1 MNTNEIIE
9 TASQSFIADAEKM
22 NDFKN
27 LTKEEFLLSYSYLS
41 EKEYDATQKY
51 MEFLAGKSPENK
63 KKLSLSAENECIRL
77 SYDSIL
83 KIRDSQSL
91 TPEEKSS
98 FIDKLISA
106 TADVIHVPV
115 NDARERF
122 RALEDKSNIITDIKQ
137 VQALFDHTMHTY
149 RNIDFRNMD
158 FSNIKFNGSD
168 FVNCQGINSNFQ
180 GADFGN
186 CHFKNCGFVDCD
198 LTKAIFCPEFDMCED
213 AFQNVHFVRCNMQ
226 EADFSLCD
234 LSCEQRPG
242 NCFENCTLTKANFE
256 KSRINEASFYGC
268 ILKEA
273 SFSDARFHN
282 VDFTDCDL
290 ESSCLLDAEFYLT
303 DFENTSLE
311 DADFSRASLKYNT
324 YNNCNLK
331 DAGFANCD
339 LLKMTYDFVADA
351 VKQGAIMDN
360 VVECIRK
367 DGKGFEKFDTS
378 KMDMSFNVE
387 GFKQEQAKKQAEQT
401 QPGDS
406 AQKKKEDKS
415 L

>member
-1 MNTNEIIE
+1 MNTNEIIQ

-51 MEFLAGKSPENK
+51 MEFLTDKSPENK
-63 KKLSLSAENECIRL
+63 KKLSINAENECIRL
-77 SYDSIL
+77 TYDSIL

-91 TPEEKSS
+91 TPEEKLN

-122 RALEDKSNIITDIKQ
+122 KALEQKDDIITDIEQ
-137 VQALFDHTMHTY
+137 VQTLFDHTMRTY
-149 RNIDFRNMD
+149 KNIDFKNMD

-168 FVNCQGINSNFQ
+168 FINCHGIDSNFQ

-186 CHFKNCGFVDCD
+186 CHFENCSFENCD
-198 LTKAIFCPEFDMCED
+198 LTKAIFCPEFDMNED
-213 AFQNVHFVRCNMQ
+213 EFQNVHFVGCNMQ

-234 LSCEQRPG
+234 LSCEQMAG
-242 NCFENCTLTKANFE
+242 NYFEKCNLTKADFE
-256 KSRINEASFYGC
+256 RSHIDKVLFNEC
-268 ILKEA
+268 VLKESTFCNA
-273 SFSDARFHN
+273 HFHN
-282 VDFTDCDL
+282 TDFANCDL
-290 ESSCLLDAEFYLT
+290 ESSWFLDSEFYLT
-303 DFENTSLE
+303 NFENTNLE

-324 YNNCNLK
+324 YDNCNLK

-339 LLKMTYDFVADA
+339 LLKMTQDFVVDA
-351 VKQGAIMDN
+351 VKQGAIMGN
-360 VVECIRK
+360 TVECIRK
-367 DGKGFEKFDTS
+367 DGKGFEKIDTT
-378 KMDMSFNVE
+378 KIDVSFSAE
-387 GFKQEQAKKQAEQT
+387 DLKQAQAKKQAEQT

-406 AQKKKEDKS
+406 LQKKREDKS